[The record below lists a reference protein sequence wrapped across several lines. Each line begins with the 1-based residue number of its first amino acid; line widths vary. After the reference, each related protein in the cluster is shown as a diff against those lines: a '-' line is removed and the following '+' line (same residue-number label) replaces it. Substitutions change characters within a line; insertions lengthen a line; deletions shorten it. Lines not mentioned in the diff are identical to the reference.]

1 MKRIKV
7 LFVTDD
13 IRQKTGVGIQAYLLM
28 KGLMKTGEYE
38 IITLAGGIIPQD
50 PKPTMFEGIKVY
62 PTSDGYGNPALLKG
76 IIQRE
81 KPEVT
86 VLFSD
91 PRFFVY
97 AFVMDNEL
105 RENTKIIF
113 YHTWDNT
120 PFPAFNKVWYSACDR
135 VVMLSRFS
143 YMLMKDNGVPVDFAP
158 HGGDPSEFY
167 PLDEDEVRAVRGTLF
182 KQLPYDPDFVVF
194 YNNRNTHRKRTA
206 DVLVAFRRFWRT
218 HPKSL
223 LLMNTAAIDREGF
236 DLGMI
241 MKQVEMN
248 AAPVII
254 NGAKVTSADLNKFY
268 NVADVT
274 MNVAYNEGFGLSC
287 MESLLAGTPN
297 IAVATGGLTEQMVC
311 DDGAVNGILLEPTA
325 KTMFGVVGNPYIYQD
340 WTSIEAIEDALDRA
354 YEMRKEQLPRLG
366 LQGREH
372 IIKNYHTNS
381 TVQRWDA
388 IIKDVLAAPSKY
400 ERVVMHTMGNEKV
413 VE

>member
-1 MKRIKV
+1 MKRTKV

-13 IRQKTGVGIQAYLLM
+13 IRQKTGVGIQAYMLM
-28 KGLMKTGEYE
+28 KGLMKSGEYE
-38 IITLAGGIIPQD
+38 IVSIAGGIIPQD
-50 PKPTMFEGIKVY
+50 PKPVMFEGIKLY
-62 PTSDGYGNPALLKG
+62 PTSDGYGNPSLLKG

-81 KPEVT
+81 KPEIT
-86 VLFSD
+86 VMFSD
-91 PRFFVY
+91 PRFFIY

-105 RENTKIIF
+105 RESTKLVF
-113 YHTWDNT
+113 YHTWDNG

-143 YMLMKDNGVPVDFAP
+143 YELLRDGGVPVDFAP

-167 PLDEDEVRAVRGTLF
+167 PLEPDEVQEARKVMFSKLA
-182 KQLPYDPDFVVF
+182 YSPDFVVF

-206 DVLVAFRRFWRT
+206 DVVVAFRRFWKT

-241 MKQVEMN
+241 MKQVEVN
-248 AAPVII
+248 DAPVII
-254 NGAKVTSADLNKFY
+254 NGAKVTASDLNKFY
-268 NVADVT
+268 NIADVT

-297 IAVATGGLTEQMVC
+297 IAVATGGLTEQMTC
-311 DDGAVNGILLEPTA
+311 DDGAVNGILLQPTA
-325 KTMFGVVGNPYIYQD
+325 KTLFGVVGNPYIYQD
-340 WTSIEAIEDALDRA
+340 WTGIDAVEDALNQA
-354 YEMRKEQLPRLG
+354 YEMKKTGELQRRG

-372 IIKNYHTNS
+372 MIKNYHTND
-381 TVQRWDA
+381 TVRRWDS
-388 IIKDVLAAPSKY
+388 IIKDVLATESKY
-400 ERVVMHTMGNEKV
+400 ERVVLHTMT
-413 VE
+413 